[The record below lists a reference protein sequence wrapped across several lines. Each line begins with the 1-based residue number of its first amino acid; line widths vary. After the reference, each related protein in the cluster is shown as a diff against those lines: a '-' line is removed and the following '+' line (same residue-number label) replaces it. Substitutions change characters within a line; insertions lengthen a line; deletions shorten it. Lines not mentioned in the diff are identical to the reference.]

1 MKRWILGAATAV
13 GLFALAAAPAGANVP
28 QGQGLISFGTVS
40 CEGIGDVDVFG
51 PSGQGAATAFTTSGQ
66 QVVVQMFTQ
75 TFVDTEGNLFFF
87 SKTFG
92 VKSGLTTFTCT
103 QHVEAPGE
111 GTSDITAVVA
121 LVPPS

>member
-1 MKRWILGAATAV
+1 MRRWILGAVTA
-13 GLFALAAAPAGANVP
+13 LALLALAASPAGADVP

-51 PSGQGAATAFTTSGQ
+51 PSGEGASTSFTTSGQ
-66 QVVVQMFTQ
+66 HVAIQTFTQ
-75 TFVDTEGNLFFF
+75 TFVDTEGTVFFF

-103 QHVEAPGE
+103 QHVEVPGL

-121 LVPPS
+121 LVPPG